1 MSMRG
6 SVDQNSAL
14 ILSLWHCKFAWF
26 FADSTNKHAQR
37 LRCIQ
42 RTREAMESIYKCKR
56 PLRFAIHDMDIN
68 NNPGFDQIDIPDYH
82 ITIPEIAT
90 HFNCIVL
97 EYGIPH
103 EVWIG
108 ELHSLME
115 EVVSISHVLKDYQHR
130 LLVHANDTKSTST
143 LRDSFHHIYEQPKF
157 TVCLLTLWYWLVVW
171 CFPDSSKPSSNH
183 SNSDHLKK
191 EFILAIESHFDM
203 LARCLVSP
211 SLMINKTEQHHLQ
224 NLFTMLIRMLKLD
237 LQHWIDALDYFTG
250 KMTNAG
256 LLRGQ
261 VKKVINATADLKDD
275 GTNPMS
281 YATETTKKG
290 LVMSAPKFLRKK
302 GSLKNLVRDAF
313 IEKVV
318 SEVVDN
324 LEDVVVNVYHGL
336 KDAADFLVE
345 EIPEVVHEVGHEVV
359 EVAKNIVHVVHDQV
373 SHLCHIAA
381 DGMHYFAEGVRSVVN
396 KVGHFFSSLF

>member
-1 MSMRG
+1 MRG

-26 FADSTNKHAQR
+26 FADSTNKYAKMLSRSPMIHKA
-37 LRCIQ
+37 LG
-42 RTREAMESIYKCKR
+42 SIYHSMK
-56 PLRFAIHDMDIN
+56 PLRIAIHDHHIN
-68 NNPGFDQIDIPDYH
+68 N
-82 ITIPEIAT
+82 IPEIAR

-97 EYGIPH
+97 ESGIPH
-103 EVWIG
+103 AVWMG

-143 LRDSFHHIYEQPKF
+143 LRDSFDHIHEQPKF

-183 SNSDHLKK
+183 SINDHLKN

-203 LARCLVSP
+203 LARCLVNPSP
-211 SLMINKTEQHHLQ
+211 TINKTEQHHLQ

-250 KMTNAG
+250 KMANAG

-261 VKKVINATADLKDD
+261 VKKVFNATTALKDD
-275 GTNPMS
+275 GTMPML
-281 YATETTKKG
+281 YATETTKKS
-290 LVMSAPKFLRKK
+290 LVMSAPKFLGKK
-302 GSLKNLVRDAF
+302 GWLKNLIRDALIQKIF
-313 IEKVV
+313 

-324 LEDVVVNVYHGL
+324 LEHVVVNVYHGL

-345 EIPEVVHEVGHEVV
+345 EIPEVVDEVGHEVV
-359 EVAKNIVHVVHDQV
+359 DVAKKIVHVVHDQV
-373 SHLCHIAA
+373 SHLGHIIA
-381 DGMHYFAEGVRSVVN
+381 DGMHRFAEGVHSVVN
-396 KVGHFFSSLF
+396 KVGHFFSSIF